1 MRTHPTLGR
10 TVALGA
16 AVLLATSACGGSD
29 GSDDSGTATPSDD
42 GTKQVNVYG
51 ADGNMNNGVG
61 EDFVDSPGV
70 LAGMRGTVLLTE
82 VGQDFRDRLL
92 AIDSS
97 LTSFN
102 TAAETYDAVVIASLA
117 AQLAGSNEATVWAPY
132 VNGVTF
138 GGETCTD
145 FADCSAI
152 VAAGG
157 NPDYDGVNGPLAFT
171 EPGEPSVASF
181 AIESFTEDNTI
192 DEDAREFVQAGDIA
206 NAATDEGPAPAAPG
220 ATGAPLVVGSLTPL
234 TGSLSYQGPQQIAA
248 LTLAVADV
256 NAAGGVLG
264 GDVQLNTG
272 DSGDASTDTA
282 TQTADRLLQSGAN
295 VIVGASSSGVTL
307 TVIDAITQAGVAM
320 ISPAST
326 SDRLTDYADNGLF
339 FRTVPPDTL
348 QARAL
353 ADLIGGD
360 GNNSVGILALNDPY
374 GIGLADNTEADLI
387 SDGLA
392 EDDIVSIVYDPQAAN
407 FDNEVQQMVQLNP
420 DAILVIGFEETSR
433 IIDGLNA
440 QGIGPQR

>member
-10 TVALGA
+10 TLVLGA
-16 AVLLATSACGGSD
+16 VVLLAASACGSGS
-29 GSDDSGTATPSDD
+29 SDTDSAGASTADD

-51 ADGNMNNGVG
+51 ADGNMNNGLG
-61 EDFVDSPGV
+61 EDFADSPGA
-70 LAGMRGTVLLTE
+70 LAGMRGTVLLTDIGPE
-82 VGQDFRDRLL
+82 FRERLL
-92 AIDSS
+92 GVDPS
-97 LTSFN
+97 LTNFN

-117 AQLAGSNEATVWAPY
+117 AQLAGSNEATVWGPY

-138 GGETCTD
+138 GGEACTT
-145 FADCSAI
+145 FAECSEV
-152 VAAGG
+152 VAGGG

-171 EPGEPSVASF
+171 DPGEPSVASF
-181 AIESFTEDNTI
+181 AIESFTEDGTI
-192 DEDAREFVQAGDIA
+192 DEDAREFVQAGDIDD
-206 NAATDEGPAPAAPG
+206 AATDEGPAPAAPG
-220 ATGAPLVVGSLTPL
+220 TTGAPLVIGSLTPQ
-234 TGSLSYQGPQQIAA
+234 TGSLAYQGPQQIAA
-248 LTLAVADV
+248 LTLAVTDV

-264 GDVQLNTG
+264 NPVQLNTG

-282 TQTADRLLQSGAN
+282 TQTADRLLQQGAN

-307 TVIDAITQAGVAM
+307 TVIDAVTQAGVAM

-360 GNNSVGILALNDPY
+360 GNNTVGILALNDPY
-374 GIGLADNTEADLI
+374 GTGLADNTAADLI
-387 SDGLA
+387 SDGLD
-392 EDDIVSIVYDPQAAN
+392 EDSIRSLVYDPTAAN
-407 FDNEVQQMVQLNP
+407 FDSEVSQMVEFNP

-433 IIDGLNA
+433 IIEGLNA

>member
-1 MRTHPTLGR
+1 MRTTHLRAG
-10 TVALGA
+10 ALA
-16 AVLLATSACGGSD
+16 AATLLALSACGG
-29 GSDDSGTATPSDD
+29 GSDDGDTGAGSAAGSD
-42 GTKQVNVYG
+42 GAKQVNVYG
-51 ADGNMNNGVG
+51 ADGNMNNGLG
-61 EDFVDSPGV
+61 EDFASSPGA
-70 LAGMRGTVLLTE
+70 LAGMRGTVLLTD

-92 AIDSS
+92 ALDPS
-97 LTSFN
+97 LTNFN

-117 AQLAGSNEATVWAPY
+117 AQLAGSNQATVWAPY

-145 FADCSAI
+145 YESCNAI
-152 VAAGG
+152 IQAGG

-181 AIESFTEDNTI
+181 AIESFTEDNQI
-192 DEDAREFVQAGDIA
+192 DLDAREFVQAGDLA
-206 NAATDEGPAPAAPG
+206 NAATDEGPTPAAPG
-220 ATGAPLVVGSLTPL
+220 TTGAPLVIGSLTPL

-248 LTLAVADV
+248 LNLAVGDV

-264 GDVQLNTG
+264 SPVQLNTG

-307 TVIDAITQAGVAM
+307 TVIDAITGAGVAM

-326 SDRLTDYADNGLF
+326 SDRLTDYPDQGLF

-360 GNNSVGILALNDPY
+360 GNNTIGILALNDPY
-374 GIGLADNTEADLI
+374 GTGLADNTAADLVA
-387 SDGLA
+387 DGLS
-392 EDDIVSIVYDPQAAN
+392 EDSIRSLVYDPTAAN
-407 FDNEVQQMVQLNP
+407 FDSEVSQMVEFNP

-433 IIDGLNA
+433 IIQGLNA